1 MRDHRVIYLIGLF
14 LLIQGCK
21 TSSVTSSSSDGYYEN
36 LSIHR
41 PVLEDTTNSLKE
53 PVKQVSSV
61 STTPGIEHE
70 LSIKNEL
77 DSINKMIIQRNS
89 ERKYVDGYTI
99 QVYTGNDDQAGNRAK
114 EHVELMF
121 PALEPIISYRQPTFT
136 VKVGSYQSRL
146 EAHKVFESLKQ
157 DFPLA
162 VLIPVRIEIIHE

>member
-1 MRDHRVIYLIGLF
+1 MRDHRIIYLIGLL

-21 TSSVTSSSSDGYYEN
+21 TTSVTSSSSDGYHEN

-41 PVLEDTTNSLKE
+41 PVLEDTTASIEIPDKSI
-53 PVKQVSSV
+53 PTI
-61 STTPGIEHE
+61 STTSIERE
-70 LSIKNEL
+70 WSIEEEL
-77 DSINKMIIQRNS
+77 DSINRMIIQRNS
-89 ERKYVDGYTI
+89 QRKYVDGYTI
-99 QVYTGNDDQAGNRAK
+99 QVYTGNDDQAANRAK

-121 PALEPIISYRQPTFT
+121 PELEPVISYRQPTFK

-162 VLIPVRIEIIHE
+162 VLIQTSF